1 MFKTHKQNDASIMKE
16 HGIRWLFTR
25 KMILRILLGSLI
37 SGGLVYMLTSPWVI
51 QPHYQS
57 EALIYVPLTILV
69 KQIEQQGIGFASDV
83 EIDGHIQ
90 ILKSTH
96 MRDSLIARFGFDHTM
111 NINAEELGGKSKL
124 YRAISNRIDIEK
136 TRYNS
141 VSVRVRDSDP
151 ERAAAVANAII
162 ELGDIIKEDILRAN
176 RKEVYLHAKTHFKN
190 KEQSVLEL
198 EQRIDSIERYIRPG
212 LDAHL
217 ANNEL
222 FKLRTFYSLELQ
234 ELAGRKNHLETI
246 QHGFN
251 TALPSAYVISEGI
264 PEATPVWPQR
274 KLWSLAAVLTFIVL
288 VVGIEVIRRDVG

>member
-1 MFKTHKQNDASIMKE
+1 MKE

-25 KMILRILLGSLI
+25 KTILRILLGSLL
-37 SGGLVYMLTSPWVI
+37 SGGLVYLLTSPWII

-57 EALIYVPLTILV
+57 EALIYVPLTILI

-96 MRDSLIARFGFDHTM
+96 MRDSLIARFGLDHKM
-111 NINAEELGGKSKL
+111 NIDAEELGGKSKL
-124 YRAISNRIDIEK
+124 YRAISNRIDIQK

-141 VSVRVRDSDP
+141 VSVRVRDRDP
-151 ERAAAVANAII
+151 ERAAAIANAII

-176 RKEVYLHAKTHFKN
+176 RKEVYLHARTHYEN

-198 EQRIDSIERYIRPG
+198 EKRIDSLEKSIRSG
-212 LDAHL
+212 RQEQL

-222 FKLRTFYSLELQ
+222 FKLRTLYSLELQ

-251 TALPSAYVISEGI
+251 TALPRAYVISEAI
-264 PEATPVWPQR
+264 PEASPVWPRR
-274 KLWSLAAVLTFIVL
+274 KLWSLAAMLTFIV
-288 VVGIEVIRRDVG
+288 VVVVIEVIRRDVG